1 MGMSYLEGTCP
12 KCGEKTREQSNTWAY
27 GSPIRLCPRC
37 KQEYLDK
44 RWREVA
50 IDGFDPRGT
59 SPAYYLKCFVGCLVG
74 LILSYGWYYYTTHYR
89 GYYNTMN
96 IAIIIVA
103 AIGTI
108 GCLGLAIYIGLGFG
122 KKADAK
128 YMEESKRRLRVADY
142 VRKRQ
147 SYGYV
152 IPAEYL
158 VGITNS
164 SEEMG
169 GQQ

>member
-1 MGMSYLEGTCP
+1 M
-12 KCGEKTREQSNTWAY
+12 
-27 GSPIRLCPRC
+27 
-37 KQEYLDK
+37 DK

-128 YMEESKRRLRVADY
+128 YMEESKRRLRDADY
-142 VRKRQ
+142 VRKLQ